1 MGRSGWYG
9 EAESGQGHR
18 QGQKGRVRKAGSE
31 RQSGILVP
39 GLSGMFYGSFR
50 GNLVP
55 GLSGVI

>member
-1 MGRSGWYG
+1 MAWAGAGGMGRQS
-9 EAESGQGHR
+9 QGR
-18 QGQKGRVRKAGSE
+18 VIGRVRKAGSE